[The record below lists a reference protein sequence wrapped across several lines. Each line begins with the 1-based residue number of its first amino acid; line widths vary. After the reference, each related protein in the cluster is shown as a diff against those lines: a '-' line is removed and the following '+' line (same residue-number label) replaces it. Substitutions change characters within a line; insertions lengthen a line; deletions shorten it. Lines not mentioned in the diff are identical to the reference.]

1 MKERGISQYAL
12 YTRYG
17 ISTSFLDKLRHN
29 ENVEI
34 RSLDILCSI
43 LKCDFG
49 DIVEHIPDET
59 RIQRTIIQ
67 IYNIRFSVYVSEFA
81 KNILFFINLLQ
92 RKDSIERLFFFL
104 IYKSNL

>member
-1 MKERGISQYAL
+1 MENYERARNQSIRSVYAL
-12 YTRYG
+12 WHR
-17 ISTSFLDKLRHN
+17 TSFLDKLRHN

-59 RIQRTIIQ
+59 ESKEQ
-67 IYNIRFSVYVSEFA
+67 
-81 KNILFFINLLQ
+81 
-92 RKDSIERLFFFL
+92 
-104 IYKSNL
+104 

>member
-43 LKCDFG
+43 LDCDFG
-49 DIVEHIPDET
+49 DIVEHIPDNAEPEEKYFFLV
-59 RIQRTIIQ
+59 QYQYDVVVSFYRTIC
-67 IYNIRFSVYVSEFA
+67 S
-81 KNILFFINLLQ
+81 FFIFLMML
-92 RKDSIERLFFFL
+92 ERV
-104 IYKSNL
+104 

>member
-49 DIVEHIPDET
+49 DIVEHIPDE
-59 RIQRTIIQ
+59 
-67 IYNIRFSVYVSEFA
+67 IYNIRFSVYVSEFK

-92 RKDSIERLFFFL
+92 RKDSIECLFFFL

>member
-1 MKERGISQYAL
+1 MENYERARNQS

-59 RIQRTIIQ
+59 ESKEQ
-67 IYNIRFSVYVSEFA
+67 
-81 KNILFFINLLQ
+81 
-92 RKDSIERLFFFL
+92 
-104 IYKSNL
+104 

>member
-1 MKERGISQYAL
+1 MVSYRKLWKTMKERGISQYAL

-59 RIQRTIIQ
+59 ESKEQ
-67 IYNIRFSVYVSEFA
+67 
-81 KNILFFINLLQ
+81 
-92 RKDSIERLFFFL
+92 
-104 IYKSNL
+104 

>member
-12 YTRYG
+12 YTHYG

-49 DIVEHIPDET
+49 DIVEHIPDEPA
-59 RIQRTIIQ
+59 
-67 IYNIRFSVYVSEFA
+67 SEE
-81 KNILFFINLLQ
+81 Q
-92 RKDSIERLFFFL
+92 
-104 IYKSNL
+104 

>member
-12 YTRYG
+12 YTYHG

-43 LKCDFG
+43 LDCDFG
-49 DIVEHIPDET
+49 DIVEHIPDDPSHKE
-59 RIQRTIIQ
+59 
-67 IYNIRFSVYVSEFA
+67 
-81 KNILFFINLLQ
+81 K
-92 RKDSIERLFFFL
+92 
-104 IYKSNL
+104 

>member
-59 RIQRTIIQ
+59 ESSRE
-67 IYNIRFSVYVSEFA
+67 V
-81 KNILFFINLLQ
+81 LLQ
-92 RKDSIERLFFFL
+92 PPVSFPEL
-104 IYKSNL
+104 SNA